1 MNELLDLA
9 NHLADVAT
17 DVIRRYYD
25 DPAIAFKA
33 DKTPVTQADRA
44 AEEAMREIIAR
55 ECPDHG
61 IFGEE
66 HGAEGAD
73 KDYVWVLD
81 PIDGTIKFMAGIPT
95 FGTLIGLCRR
105 GEPVLGLMNQ
115 PISGQRWSAR
125 RGHATSYNG
134 AFVQARPCA
143 RLEDAMLGTT
153 SPYLFREEDRPR
165 FDALRQRA
173 KVTVY
178 GTDCMGYAMLASGR
192 IDVIVESGLKA
203 YDILPLVPIIESAN
217 ALITDWQGQPLRLRE
232 GTYDVVVAGDKRVHS
247 ETLAHLRTS

>member
-1 MNELLDLA
+1 MNDLLDLA
-9 NHLADVAT
+9 NRLADVAS
-17 DVIRRYYD
+17 DVIQRYYD
-25 DPAIAFKA
+25 DPAIAYKA
-33 DKTPVTQADRA
+33 DKTPVTQADRE
-44 AEEAMREIIAR
+44 AEAAMREIIAR

-61 IFGEE
+61 MFGEE
-66 HGAEGAD
+66 HGAEGAE

-95 FGTLIGLCRR
+95 FGTLIGLCHK
-105 GEPVLGLMNQ
+105 GEPVMGLMNQ
-115 PISGQRWSAR
+115 PISGQRWSAI
-125 RGHATSYNG
+125 RGHAAYYNG
-134 AFVQARPCA
+134 APIQTRPCT

-178 GTDCMGYAMLASGR
+178 GTDCMGYAMLATGR
-192 IDVIVESGLKA
+192 IDLIVESGLKA

-217 ALITDWQGQPLRLRE
+217 GIVTDWSGQALML
-232 GTYDVVVAGDKRVHS
+232 GHSHYDVAVCGDEALHA
-247 ETLAHLRTS
+247 TALAYLAR

>member
-1 MNELLDLA
+1 MQDLLDLA
-9 NHLADVAT
+9 NHLADAAA

-25 DPAIAFKA
+25 DPAIAYKA
-33 DKTPVTQADRA
+33 DKTPVTQADRE
-44 AEEAMREIIAR
+44 AEAAMREIIAR
-55 ECPDHG
+55 ECPDHSM
-61 IFGEE
+61 FGEE
-66 HGAEGAD
+66 HGSEGAE

-95 FGTLIGLCRR
+95 FGTLIGLCHK

-115 PISGQRWSAR
+115 PISGQRWSAI
-125 RGHATSYNG
+125 RGHATYYNG
-134 AFVQARPCA
+134 APIQTRPCA

-153 SPYLFREEDRPR
+153 SPYLFREENRPR

-178 GTDCMGYAMLASGR
+178 GTDCMGYAMLAAGR
-192 IDVIVESGLKA
+192 IDLIVESGLKA

-217 ALITDWQGQPLRLRE
+217 GLITDWQSQPLRLRE
-232 GTYDVVVAGDKRVHS
+232 ATYDVVVAGDAAVHS
-247 ETLAHLRTS
+247 EALKSLR